1 MRKIYVLLSFIFCVF
16 TLSSQ
21 TVRTLNPSISKSLT
35 FYNFKLYPL
44 DKNPSIDDENQYV
57 FRNNFDEFLLY
68 TIDKNGK
75 VKTSPTVKVP
85 KNHYWQGCYQTTDK
99 IVSIYGSNDDE
110 TVNCYINVC
119 DKNKMTWNP
128 ELLASFICHKK
139 DNCYSKVSV
148 SPNQTHFCFVALTA
162 DKKSNFQGMNVMVFD
177 AEGQKVWENMVSPD
191 FSNKT
196 FNISD
201 VAITDEGVVY
211 ISTPA
216 YSGEKKKIYDEKIYL
231 LEIKE
236 NDFKQVESN
245 QNIGYISSAEI
256 KLLKN
261 GNVFIGGYYSEKK
274 DDLLKGTFSL
284 MYNTKEQYIS
294 TFTQREF
301 PNYFS
306 KNDVSSLNLDQ
317 IFELSNGQIYVLGE
331 QLMTIVYRSQSGS
344 SYKSFAKNIVYTSID
359 NNGNIENHEIIKKNQ
374 NFNSF
379 IYIADFRQICL
390 SYYAFE
396 KDGAL
401 CLLFN
406 DHNSNINS
414 TKKTTPLINPV
425 RSKKKNIVRLVK
437 IDGSNLSNQIIM
449 DGKLFKKS
457 MHTFLFNEDN
467 GLIVANLGKTVSIDK
482 ISITIK

>member
-85 KNHYWQGCYQTTDK
+85 KNHYWQGC
-99 IVSIYGSNDDE
+99 
-110 TVNCYINVC
+110 INVC
-119 DKNKMTWNP
+119 DKNRMTWNP

-245 QNIGYISSAEI
+245 QTLGIFH
-256 KLLKN
+256 LLK
-261 GNVFIGGYYSEKK
+261 
-274 DDLLKGTFSL
+274 L
-284 MYNTKEQYIS
+284 
-294 TFTQREF
+294 
-301 PNYFS
+301 NY
-306 KNDVSSLNLDQ
+306 
-317 IFELSNGQIYVLGE
+317 
-331 QLMTIVYRSQSGS
+331 
-344 SYKSFAKNIVYTSID
+344 
-359 NNGNIENHEIIKKNQ
+359 
-374 NFNSF
+374 
-379 IYIADFRQICL
+379 
-390 SYYAFE
+390 
-396 KDGAL
+396 
-401 CLLFN
+401 
-406 DHNSNINS
+406 
-414 TKKTTPLINPV
+414 
-425 RSKKKNIVRLVK
+425 
-437 IDGSNLSNQIIM
+437 
-449 DGKLFKKS
+449 
-457 MHTFLFNEDN
+457 
-467 GLIVANLGKTVSIDK
+467 
-482 ISITIK
+482 